1 VDRHWQVPTRQLGE
15 RFYTATPTF
24 IFDDAT
30 FIAPPIRTDTSVL
43 RVDSAFTSTRT
54 VLVQP
59 NVTAADVSQVTVEV
73 VYDDEA
79 VGYHRRFMTTL
90 APDPLTRV
98 WSSATLSWP
107 ILDPARQHLKY
118 RVTTLAGG
126 TVDTTDW
133 TESDEPSLLVGETGR
148 RMRTLDVRLVGPPL
162 AEAGLD
168 AVEVRVT
175 LPGAADDTAMS
186 LFFDSATH
194 ASQSVALPA
203 TADVPL
209 GFRYQVV
216 AFHTDGSQGVG
227 PWQTTGTALALVQTT
242 NI

>member
-1 VDRHWQVPTRQLGE
+1 QVRARRLGE

-24 IFDDAT
+24 TFDDAIFT
-30 FIAPPIRTDTSVL
+30 APPIRTDTSLL
-43 RVDSAFTSTRT
+43 RVDSPFTSTRT
-54 VLVQP
+54 VFVQP
-59 NVTAADVSQVTVEV
+59 HVTAADVSQVTVEV
-73 VYDDEA
+73 RYDDVA
-79 VGYHRRFMTTL
+79 AGYHRRFTTTL

-98 WSSATLSWP
+98 WSSATLTWP
-107 ILDPARQHLKY
+107 IIDPARQRLKY

-133 TESDEPSLLVGETGR
+133 IDSAEPSLLVGETGR
-148 RMRTLDVRLVGPPL
+148 RMRTLDVRLVGPTL
-162 AEAGLD
+162 ADAGLD

-175 LPGAADDTAMS
+175 LPGAGDDTAKS
-186 LFFDSATH
+186 LFFDSATPPLL
-194 ASQSVALPA
+194 SVVLSA

-227 PWQTTGTALALVQTT
+227 PWQTTSTALVAVQTR
-242 NI
+242 NF